1 VYQADGWQA
10 ALENRSKNIRV
21 NCVSPGWLWT
31 DLVSGGLEASQVPEP
46 LRAFWEGVEDRQG
59 RKAYAEEI
67 GDSVVM
73 LCSPKLSLVNG
84 HNLMC
89 DKSVISAPRST
100 QMLTL
105 DSGFCIYE
113 GSFDF
118 SGTAG

>member
-1 VYQADGWQA
+1 M
-10 ALENRSKNIRV
+10 
-21 NCVSPGWLWT
+21 NCISPGWLWT
-31 DLVSGGLEASQVPEP
+31 DLVSGGLEASQAPDG
-46 LRAFWEGVEDRQG
+46 LRNFWTGVEDRQG
-59 RKAYAEEI
+59 RKALAEEI

-89 DKSVISAPRST
+89 DKLVILAVRIT
-100 QMLTL
+100 KVLTF

-118 SGTAG
+118 T